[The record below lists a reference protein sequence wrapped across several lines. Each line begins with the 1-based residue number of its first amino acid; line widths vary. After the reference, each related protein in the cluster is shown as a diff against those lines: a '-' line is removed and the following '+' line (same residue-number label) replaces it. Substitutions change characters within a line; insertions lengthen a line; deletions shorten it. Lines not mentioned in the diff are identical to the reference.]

1 MSSLHETAYP
11 RLKAAVSD
19 QELAEIYTPTV
30 KERSFARQHGRTPA
44 ARGALLILLK
54 TVQRLG
60 YFVSL
65 KAVPKSITSHILAC
79 DDLSHLALSRLR
91 EYDRS
96 GGVRQR
102 MLDAIRQQVG
112 IKAFTVEGKAVVR
125 DLAREAATT
134 KQDLADII
142 NVVIEELVRQRFELP
157 GFSTLQRTARQ
168 ARSQVNTGF
177 FRTLNAALT
186 EQQKQEFDR
195 LLRVPDDS
203 PHTSW
208 HKLKQEPKKP
218 TNTEV
223 KKYLQ
228 HLEWLQGWCQRLPA
242 VDHIPA
248 AKYHHFILEARALDA
263 ANIKAMQSTKRYAL
277 MILLVHAQLRRAMDD
292 AVDIF
297 VRKMRN
303 IKTKAEANLNQ
314 YHLDHMKRMDKLVAQ
329 LRDLLTVVQ
338 EAPTDSERGARVAA
352 AIQGDPDELLAECEE
367 HMAYAGNNFIPF
379 MLHPYRPLRPL
390 LFNCL
395 ELLDLTATS
404 HDQSLVD
411 AIAILKKHRHSRKEC
426 LVLSTHPIDVAW
438 LPERWR
444 RLILGTGSS
453 LLPPG
458 MVYRKYFE
466 LGVLMQVKRELMSGD
481 LAVANS
487 DQYSDYREQ
496 LVNWSIYEAQ
506 IADYSKMVGIASEPA
521 AFVAQARS
529 RLSATAERIDRD
541 FPENEHAVFNGEELV
556 IRKHRRTAPP
566 DGLAEID

>member
-228 HLEWLQGWCQRLPA
+228 HLE
-242 VDHIPA
+242 
-248 AKYHHFILEARALDA
+248 
-263 ANIKAMQSTKRYAL
+263 
-277 MILLVHAQLRRAMDD
+277 
-292 AVDIF
+292 
-297 VRKMRN
+297 
-303 IKTKAEANLNQ
+303 
-314 YHLDHMKRMDKLVAQ
+314 
-329 LRDLLTVVQ
+329 
-338 EAPTDSERGARVAA
+338 
-352 AIQGDPDELLAECEE
+352 
-367 HMAYAGNNFIPF
+367 
-379 MLHPYRPLRPL
+379 
-390 LFNCL
+390 
-395 ELLDLTATS
+395 
-404 HDQSLVD
+404 
-411 AIAILKKHRHSRKEC
+411 
-426 LVLSTHPIDVAW
+426 
-438 LPERWR
+438 
-444 RLILGTGSS
+444 
-453 LLPPG
+453 
-458 MVYRKYFE
+458 
-466 LGVLMQVKRELMSGD
+466 
-481 LAVANS
+481 
-487 DQYSDYREQ
+487 
-496 LVNWSIYEAQ
+496 
-506 IADYSKMVGIASEPA
+506 
-521 AFVAQARS
+521 
-529 RLSATAERIDRD
+529 
-541 FPENEHAVFNGEELV
+541 
-556 IRKHRRTAPP
+556 
-566 DGLAEID
+566 

>member
-195 LLRVPDDS
+195 LLHVPDDS

-303 IKTKAEANLNQ
+303 IKTKAEA
-314 YHLDHMKRMDKLVAQ
+314 
-329 LRDLLTVVQ
+329 
-338 EAPTDSERGARVAA
+338 
-352 AIQGDPDELLAECEE
+352 
-367 HMAYAGNNFIPF
+367 
-379 MLHPYRPLRPL
+379 
-390 LFNCL
+390 
-395 ELLDLTATS
+395 
-404 HDQSLVD
+404 
-411 AIAILKKHRHSRKEC
+411 
-426 LVLSTHPIDVAW
+426 
-438 LPERWR
+438 
-444 RLILGTGSS
+444 
-453 LLPPG
+453 
-458 MVYRKYFE
+458 
-466 LGVLMQVKRELMSGD
+466 
-481 LAVANS
+481 
-487 DQYSDYREQ
+487 
-496 LVNWSIYEAQ
+496 
-506 IADYSKMVGIASEPA
+506 
-521 AFVAQARS
+521 RS

-566 DGLAEID
+566 DGLAEIDKQLSLNLPEKNILDILVEAEKWLGLHKRFGPLSGYESKLEDPRTHARTAWLSPCASWGASSARCSFWIGCKAWSCAAASMRG